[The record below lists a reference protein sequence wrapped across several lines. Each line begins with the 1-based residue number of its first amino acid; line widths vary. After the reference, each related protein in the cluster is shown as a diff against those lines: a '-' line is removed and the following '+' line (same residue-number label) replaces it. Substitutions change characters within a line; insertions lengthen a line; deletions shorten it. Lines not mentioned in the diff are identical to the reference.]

1 MHQVSNYHSCDQ
13 TMRYRFYSILLC
25 FLLLP
30 LPGLAEEL
38 PTADSLRELA
48 VRYEHGRGVQK
59 DYQKAFQLYCL
70 AADRGDSESYYALGW
85 MYFNSRGVAQNPA
98 IAAGWFKKAAAAG
111 DPAATRMLSVLAT
124 TEPQDDPHCA
134 PLAARKK
141 PDRKAI
147 EQWVRVR
154 APAYGLDPDLVLS
167 VIQAE
172 SNFNPRAHSAKNAQ
186 GLMQLIP
193 ATARR
198 FGVTDSWDPAQNL
211 HGGMAYL
218 QWLMQR
224 FEGNVSLVL
233 AAYNAGEN
241 AVDAYQGI
249 PPYAET
255 QNYVKRISRHY
266 PKLRHPAIESPVIS
280 MLNN

>member
-1 MHQVSNYHSCDQ
+1 
-13 TMRYRFYSILLC
+13 MRFRLHTLLLS

-30 LPGLAEEL
+30 LPCLAEEL
-38 PTADSLRELA
+38 PTSDSLRELA

-59 DYQKAFQLYCL
+59 DYEKAFQLYCL
-70 AADRGDSESYYALGW
+70 AADRGDREAYYALGW
-85 MYFNSRGVAQNPA
+85 MYFNSRGVEQNPA
-98 IAAGWFKKAAAAG
+98 IAAGWFKKAADAG
-111 DPAATRMLSVLAT
+111 DPAATRMVSLLAAT
-124 TEPQDDPHCA
+124 DPQPDPHCT
-134 PLAARKK
+134 PLAARKR
-141 PDRKAI
+141 PGREEI

-154 APAYGLDPDLVLS
+154 APAYGLDPELVLS
-167 VIQAE
+167 VIWAE
-172 SNFNPRAHSAKNAQ
+172 SNFNPRAHSVKDAR

-193 ATARR
+193 DTARR

-224 FEGNVSLVL
+224 FDGDVPLVL

-249 PPYAET
+249 PPYPET
-255 QNYVKRISRHY
+255 RNYVKRISRHY
-266 PKLRHPAIESPVIS
+266 PKLRHPVIDSPVVS
-280 MLNN
+280 MING